1 MLKEGRA
8 KKVTIYIG
16 EDVRH
21 HGEPLY
27 LAVLNYLFY
36 RGVSG
41 ATVTKGVAGFGSH
54 RHMHSAR
61 ILEISENLPIKVEF
75 VEEAAKLDAILP
87 KLVEMVTPGLVEIQD
102 TMVVSS
108 AAPSDAPSNDRRER
122 PRLPHVA
129 ISGKAKLMRIFIGES
144 DRWGDKPL
152 SSAIVES
159 LRSNDI
165 AGVTV
170 YRGIAGYGAHRR
182 FHKEKRLS
190 LSRDQT
196 IVLSVV
202 DEEEKLRA
210 YLPVLEQM
218 VDEGLVVLSDVDVI
232 TYTHRL
238 EPKADANMD
247 AKEQDSSKGSAS

>member
-1 MLKEGRA
+1 MLKQGPA
-8 KKVTIYIG
+8 KKVTVYVG
-16 EDVRH
+16 EDVHH

-54 RHMHSAR
+54 HHMHTAR
-61 ILEISENLPIKVEF
+61 ILEISENLPIKIEF

-87 KLVEMVTPGLVEIQD
+87 KLVEMVSPGLVELQD
-102 TMVVSS
+102 TTVVTV
-108 AAPSDAPSNDRRER
+108 AVPPEDRRKR

-129 ISGKAKLMRIFIGES
+129 LAGKAKLMRVFIGED
-144 DRWGDKPL
+144 DRWRGKSLYD
-152 SSAIVES
+152 AIVES
-159 LRSNDI
+159 LRANDI

-170 YRGIAGYGAHRR
+170 YRGICGYGAHRR

-190 LSRDQT
+190 LSSDQP
-196 IVLSVV
+196 IILSVI
-202 DEEEKLRA
+202 DEEAKIRA

-218 VDEGLVVLSDVDVI
+218 VEEGLVVLSDVDVI
-232 TYTHRL
+232 KYTHRL
-238 EPKADANMD
+238 EASV
-247 AKEQDSSKGSAS
+247 EGTESAS